1 MRTIAAQT
9 GRSRLSPRRQT
20 RAARGV
26 GTAFAPL
33 NRLASPL
40 ATCPLFARAGPR
52 DISIM
57 SLIPRPAVAA
67 FFLAGAVSLVAAD
80 SGPDKYRPAPVS
92 VSSMNYRELTRDE
105 QLRLDA
111 EKLKVNP
118 VSRSLPASGKPQ
130 RYVFIP
136 GELYEN
142 DLTYDEIC
150 RRLSAALA
158 KKGFV
163 NATDAQG
170 RVIAPEEVD
179 LVLRVH
185 AGERPWRQPTV
196 RVNALTWRDGLT
208 DRPHGRSLT
217 TLGGDVTWDSRAG
230 GNDDALGAAA
240 VNENAP
246 GFGFGSTPAT
256 PAGASPLNSVSAVN
270 QRAGTDEYE
279 RTRDFYLLV
288 VDAFN
293 YAELRKDGARAKRLW
308 TTFLAAPRQRG
319 EKFSDVLNTLLRVGA
334 PYFGETTEGLQ
345 MFNDARAN
353 VTPGELRVIESDVK
367 NPESPR

>member
-1 MRTIAAQT
+1 MMTM
-9 GRSRLSPRRQT
+9 LPRFT
-20 RAARGV
+20 V
-26 GTAFAPL
+26 TAL
-33 NRLASPL
+33 
-40 ATCPLFARAGPR
+40 
-52 DISIM
+52 
-57 SLIPRPAVAA
+57 
-67 FFLAGAVSLVAAD
+67 FLAGTLHLAAD
-80 SGPDKYRPAPVS
+80 VAPDKYRPAPVS
-92 VSSMNYRELTRDE
+92 VSSMNYRDTSREE

-111 EKLKVNP
+111 EKLKAN
-118 VSRSLPASGKPQ
+118 PASRPLQTLGKPQ

-142 DLTYDEIC
+142 DLTYEEIC
-150 RRLSAALA
+150 RRLADALA
-158 KKGFV
+158 KKGLI

-196 RVNALTWRDGLT
+196 RVNSLTWREGLVE
-208 DRPHGRSLT
+208 RPHGRSLT
-217 TLGGDVTWDSRAG
+217 TLGGDVTWNSRAG

-256 PAGASPLNSVSAVN
+256 PAGASPLNSISAVN
-270 QRAGTDEYE
+270 QRAGTEEYE
-279 RTRDFYLLV
+279 RTREFYLLV

-293 YAELRKDGARAKRLW
+293 YAELRKEGAGAKRLW

-319 EKFSDVLNTLLRVGA
+319 EKFSDVLNTLLRVGT

-367 NPESPR
+367 NPNDPR